1 MTIYEKLAKIQS
13 TLKAPKSQYNS
24 FGKYYY
30 RSCEDILEAV
40 KPLLAEAKATLTIGD
55 ELELVGNRYYVKAT
69 VRFIDLETDA
79 QIMNTA
85 YARED
90 DTKKGMDGSQV
101 TGASS
106 TYARKYALNGLFC
119 IDDTKDA
126 DATNGMP
133 DQENSQKGKGGQKQS
148 NQQRDTRDMQP
159 VNIAPQLMTEQHYN
173 ILIRACGNAQMNGN
187 AEEFWKE
194 RYKVA
199 SLADIPDSQF
209 EFMLT
214 GMKCDKNG
222 QYIGSSR

>member
-13 TLKAPKSQYNS
+13 TLKAPKGQYNA
-24 FGKYYY
+24 FGKFYY

-40 KPLLAEAKATLTIGD
+40 KPLLVEAKATLTIGD

-133 DQENSQKGKGGQKQS
+133 DKENGQDSKNQNSKPVKLTEAQKRELAELAYRKGKVVNLEKVTS
-148 NQQRDTRDMQP
+148 YEDMKNYLTNQPD
-159 VNIAPQLMTEQHYN
+159 
-173 ILIRACGNAQMNGN
+173 
-187 AEEFWKE
+187 
-194 RYKVA
+194 VA
-199 SLADIPDSQF
+199 RETA
-209 EFMLT
+209 
-214 GMKCDKNG
+214 
-222 QYIGSSR
+222 

>member
-13 TLKAPKSQYNS
+13 TLKAPKGQYNAY
-24 FGKYYY
+24 GKFYY

-119 IDDTKDA
+119 IDDTKDS
-126 DATNGMP
+126 DMTNGMP
-133 DQENSQKGKGGQKQS
+133 DQENGQDSKNQNAKPVKLTEAQKRELAELAYRKGKVVNLEKVTS
-148 NQQRDTRDMQP
+148 YEDMKNYLTNQPD
-159 VNIAPQLMTEQHYN
+159 
-173 ILIRACGNAQMNGN
+173 
-187 AEEFWKE
+187 
-194 RYKVA
+194 VA
-199 SLADIPDSQF
+199 RETA
-209 EFMLT
+209 
-214 GMKCDKNG
+214 
-222 QYIGSSR
+222 

>member
-13 TLKAPKSQYNS
+13 TLKAPKGQYNAY
-24 FGKYYY
+24 GKFYY
-30 RSCEDILEAV
+30 RSCEDILESV
-40 KPLLAEAKATLTIGD
+40 KPLLAEAKATITIGD

-119 IDDTKDA
+119 IDDTKDS
-126 DATNGMP
+126 DMMNGMP
-133 DQENSQKGKGGQKQS
+133 DQENGQDSKNKNAKPVKLTEAQKRELAELAYRKGKVVNLEKVTS
-148 NQQRDTRDMQP
+148 YEDMKNYLTNQPD
-159 VNIAPQLMTEQHYN
+159 
-173 ILIRACGNAQMNGN
+173 
-187 AEEFWKE
+187 
-194 RYKVA
+194 VA
-199 SLADIPDSQF
+199 RETA
-209 EFMLT
+209 
-214 GMKCDKNG
+214 
-222 QYIGSSR
+222 

>member
-1 MTIYEKLAKIQS
+1 MTIYEKLSKIQS

-79 QIMNTA
+79 QVMNTA

-119 IDDTKDA
+119 IDDTKDS
-126 DATNGMP
+126 DMTNGMP
-133 DQENSQKGKGGQKQS
+133 DQENGQDRKNKNAKPVKLTEAQKRELAELAYRKGKVVNLEKVTS
-148 NQQRDTRDMQP
+148 YEDMKNYLTNQPD
-159 VNIAPQLMTEQHYN
+159 
-173 ILIRACGNAQMNGN
+173 
-187 AEEFWKE
+187 
-194 RYKVA
+194 VA
-199 SLADIPDSQF
+199 RETA
-209 EFMLT
+209 
-214 GMKCDKNG
+214 
-222 QYIGSSR
+222 